1 MKNKIQ
7 KTNKKDSRLINL
19 ESQLNLL
26 LERQEKNSDKLQI
39 IGEELGFFLVRL
51 MKRRASNVKRP
62 TKAAIRQRY

>member
-1 MKNKIQ
+1 MFKNKIQ

-39 IGEELGFFLVRL
+39 IGEELGFFWLGL
-51 MKRRASNVKRP
+51 
-62 TKAAIRQRY
+62 